1 MAVGFAVPAPPPA
14 SGSGHVRHRPRLS
27 AFTQTARGPPVYRQ
41 VMRSLSRLTV
51 SAALVLPLLV
61 AGGPSSAAPPVTATV
76 FFPNPVQQTGNQ
88 ALTDMKDRDYA
99 ALASSYH
106 QVSVTDLDGSG
117 YLRGRWVRVKSETGK
132 AARAVNGAFP
142 AYHRD
147 VDQFEQVMGYYWVTT
162 SQRYLQHLGFGSTLR
177 PVNQRQ
183 IELRINQYGGD
194 NSFFRDDKANITLGK
209 GGVDDAE
216 DAEVIVH
223 EYGHSVQDGQVPG
236 FGTDLES
243 GSIGEAFSDYLA
255 VVVTSWAAGVPTQAP
270 EACVADWDSVSYTR
284 TTPHC
289 LRRVDGTKH
298 YPEDVE
304 GEVHAD
310 GEIWSSALW
319 GIHQALGDTRASTLI
334 VDAQFDFAVDT
345 SFHDAAVA
353 TVAAAQRL
361 YGNAAANAT
370 RAAFQARGLL

>member
-1 MAVGFAVPAPPPA
+1 M
-14 SGSGHVRHRPRLS
+14 
-27 AFTQTARGPPVYRQ
+27 
-41 VMRSLSRLTV
+41 SRLARLAV
-51 SAALVLPLLV
+51 AATLALPLLAASPAHATTG
-61 AGGPSSAAPPVTATV
+61 AGATV
-76 FFPNPVQQTGNQ
+76 FFPGPVQQLGDES
-88 ALTDMKDRDYA
+88 LTDRKDTDYA
-99 ALASSYH
+99 ALQPAYRRV
-106 QVSVTDLDGSG
+106 QLTGLDGSG
-117 YLRGRWVRVKSETGK
+117 TLTGRWVVVKSETGK
-132 AARAVNGAFP
+132 AARAVNGSFP

-162 SQRYLQHLGFGSTLR
+162 AQQYLQHLGFGSTLR
-177 PVNQRQ
+177 PVNQRR

-236 FGTDLES
+236 FGTGPES
-243 GSIGEAFSDYLA
+243 GAIGEAFSDYLA
-255 VVVTSWAAGVPTQAP
+255 VVVTSWAAGRPTRTP

-284 TTPHC
+284 AVPHC
-289 LRRVDGTKH
+289 LRRLDGTKH

-319 GIHQALGDTRASTLI
+319 AIHQALGDTRASTLI
-334 VDAQFDFAVDT
+334 VDAQFSFAQDT
-345 SFHDAAVA
+345 SFRDAARA
-353 TVAAAQRL
+353 TVASAQRL
-361 YGNAAANAT
+361 YGTSAATTTRNA
-370 RAAFQARGLL
+370 FHARGLL

>member
-1 MAVGFAVPAPPPA
+1 MAATGLAV
-14 SGSGHVRHRPRLS
+14 VQDRRITR
-27 AFTQTARGPPVYRQ
+27 TAQALANYGRA
-41 VMRSLSRLTV
+41 MRSLSRLSV

-61 AGGPSSAAPPVTATV
+61 AGGPSSAAPPVGATV
-76 FFPNPVQQTGNQ
+76 FFPNPVQQSGDET
-88 ALTDMKDRDYA
+88 LTDRKDTDYA
-99 ALASSYH
+99 ALASSYRR
-106 QVSVTDLDGSG
+106 VVLTDLDGSG
-117 YLRGRWVRVKSETGK
+117 YLSGRWVRVKSEVGK
-132 AARAVNGAFP
+132 AARTVDGCFP
-142 AYHRD
+142 PSHRD

-162 SQRYLQHLGFGSTLR
+162 AQHYLQHLGFGSTL
-177 PVNQRQ
+177 PAVNQRQ

-194 NSFFRDDKANITLGK
+194 NSFFRDNKADITLGK

-243 GSIGEAFSDYLA
+243 GAIGEAFSDYLA
-255 VVVTSWAAGVPTQAP
+255 VVVTSWAAGVPTRTP

-284 TTPHC
+284 TVPHC
-289 LRRVDGTKH
+289 LRRIDGTKH

-319 GIHQALGDTRASTLI
+319 AIHQALGDTKASTLI
-334 VDAQFDFAVDT
+334 VDAQFGFAKDT
-345 SFHDAAVA
+345 SFHDAAATTVA
-353 TVAAAQRL
+353 TAQRL
-361 YGNAAANAT
+361 YGSAAAAAT
-370 RAAFQARGLL
+370 RAAFVARGLL